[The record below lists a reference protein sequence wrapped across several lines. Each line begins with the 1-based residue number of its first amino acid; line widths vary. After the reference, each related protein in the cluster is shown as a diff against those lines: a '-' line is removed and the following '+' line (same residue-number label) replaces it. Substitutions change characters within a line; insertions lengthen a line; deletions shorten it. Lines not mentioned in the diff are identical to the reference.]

1 MGGLVAWP
9 TCSARDWKD
18 SPGMATTGVNP
29 DGSERSRLDQLPRVA
44 ALAAPW
50 ATPRA
55 EDAESSGM
63 RHSRGVA
70 DTLSAQVGQDLV
82 GWVSPTA
89 QDGSRGDKP
98 PRPQDTGVPL
108 SQQVVMVG
116 WSTPKATD
124 AKGDTYEATENRRTE
139 LRKQAHGL
147 TSTSSP
153 AGTENR
159 GALNP
164 AHSRWLQGFPVAWC
178 QAAIRASRKLKPARK
193 RG

>member
-1 MGGLVAWP
+1 
-9 TCSARDWKD
+9 
-18 SPGMATTGVNP
+18 
-29 DGSERSRLDQLPRVA
+29 
-44 ALAAPW
+44 
-50 ATPRA
+50 
-55 EDAESSGM
+55 M

-70 DTLSAQVGQDLV
+70 DTLSAQVGQDLA

-89 QDGSRGDKP
+89 QDGSRGDKS

-108 SQQVVMVG
+108 SQQVVG
-116 WSTPKATD
+116 SGT
-124 AKGDTYEATENRRTE
+124 
-139 LRKQAHGL
+139 
-147 TSTSSP
+147 TSPSSP

-193 RG
+193 RGRCG